1 MPGQHFHHTL
11 IWDASILRLRKSRC
25 DGNVALA
32 LVWRTFLLH
41 PDFRV
46 SQTDHP
52 NARRHQNDAKAIV
65 IVVTF
70 QNVRFRVSVS
80 GLPSAHRWPPNHCI
94 CNVWRVSSC
103 AGAYHLTSS
112 ESYVLE
118 SDYNYNGFC
127 IILRTPCADG
137 SPKRGLGISR
147 FRK

>member
-1 MPGQHFHHTL
+1 MESAKGQKRRKLWMRETLQIQWFGDLFCSDVFFGCPKWTPGNRGGSKMFAKPTPGQHFHHTL

-52 NARRHQNDAKAIV
+52 NARRHQNDAKTIV

-70 QNVRFRVSVS
+70 ENVRFRV
-80 GLPSAHRWPPNHCI
+80 
-94 CNVWRVSSC
+94 RVLGC
-103 AGAYHLTSS
+103 RRRKTSS
-112 ESYVLE
+112 
-118 SDYNYNGFC
+118 
-127 IILRTPCADG
+127 
-137 SPKRGLGISR
+137 K
-147 FRK
+147 